1 MAFDL
6 GLHRRMDKW
15 TSFSAVDIE
24 VRKRTLWAL
33 YSQNIKASCT
43 YGRPPMLRMGDL
55 GERRAQ
61 AIRFFMLTRGS
72 TDLDEPSAVDDI
84 YISAETGI
92 GVQPPDRPS
101 VMAGFVAAVR
111 LHMILERT

>member
-1 MAFDL
+1 
-6 GLHRRMDKW
+6 
-15 TSFSAVDIE
+15 
-24 VRKRTLWAL
+24 
-33 YSQNIKASCT
+33 
-43 YGRPPMLRMGDL
+43 MLRMGDL
-55 GERRAQ
+55 GKKRAWNDQ
-61 AIRFFMLTRGS
+61 SDMLTRIMI
-72 TDLDEPSAVDDI
+72 DLDESSAVDDS